1 MKTKAAITMLLAL
14 LFLAAGTAAA
24 QTGFPEDCLAIPEI
38 MPDHHPGYRQPMDR
52 QPMDRGTS
60 PEADTRSAPKLAAD
74 DSPPV
79 KVCPTDSAVASLA
92 PQTAGRR

>member
-1 MKTKAAITMLLAL
+1 MKTKVAITMLLAL

-52 QPMDRGTS
+52 GTS

-74 DSPPV
+74 DAPPV

-92 PQTAGRR
+92 PETAGRR